1 MRKAAPDKEQG
12 FVLVVVALLLIALV
26 GFVALGVDTGALYSA
41 RTSAQE
47 IADAAALAGAFSYI
61 SQPRATDKAAT
72 AIGNALEVALNNTV
86 MGKPIDI
93 ADVTVTPDVANRRV
107 TVVVRSAQPTYFAR
121 AIWGNTANISVT
133 AMAEAAKNSTGSSC
147 VRPWFVPNTIFA
159 TAPVCDAV
167 CNPTQ
172 LLVDLTTDPPEV
184 TDFGEDQIGRQFRLK
199 PQNPQD
205 AIAPGQFYA
214 LDIPNDLQ
222 GDDYR
227 NNISTCTNALIR
239 CSDSYSVL
247 TGNRVGPT
255 KLGIRDLIGDPP
267 RFEYITSGPNAGLFL
282 RVADGEVLDIAENVV
297 VAPIW
302 NTCALSEFCV
312 GGEPDFPQGTMVEL
326 TVIGF
331 AIFFL
336 EGIDG
341 DDVVARLLNVSACGN
356 TGGGAGAGETGGT
369 VLSFPL
375 RLVRV
380 P

>member
-1 MRKAAPDKEQG
+1 MRKAAPDKQQG
-12 FVLVVVALLLIALV
+12 YVLVVVAGILIVLI

-47 IADAAALAGAFSYI
+47 VADAAALAGAFSYI
-61 SQPRATDKAAT
+61 TSPFAPDPAAAAT
-72 AIGNALEVALNNTV
+72 GNALEVALNNNI
-86 MGKPIDI
+86 MGQPI
-93 ADVTVTPDVANRRV
+93 ALGDVTVTPDVANRRV
-107 TVVVRSAQPTYFAR
+107 RVDVTSAQPTYFAR
-121 AIWGNTANISVT
+121 AIFGNTATISVT
-133 AMAEAAKNSTGSSC
+133 ATAEAAENSTGSSC
-147 VRPWFVPNTIFA
+147 VRPWFIPNTIFA

-167 CNPTQ
+167 CDPGQ
-172 LLVDLTTDPPEV
+172 ILVNTMTHTV
-184 TDFGEDQIGRQFRLK
+184 TSYGLSKVGQQFLLK
-199 PQNPQD
+199 PQDPHD

-214 LDIPNDLQ
+214 IDIPNDLT

-239 CSDSYSVL
+239 CSETYSVL

-267 RFEYITSGPNAGLFL
+267 RFEYITTGPFAGKYE
-282 RVADGEVLDIAENVV
+282 RVADGKVFDISENVV

-302 NTCALSEFCV
+302 DTCSLSEFCP
-312 GGEPDFPQGTMVEL
+312 GADFPQGTMVEL
-326 TVIGF
+326 RVIGF

-336 EGIDG
+336 EGISG
-341 DDVVARLLNVSACGN
+341 DDVVARLLNVSACGDT
-356 TGGGAGAGETGGT
+356 TGGTGSGEAGGT